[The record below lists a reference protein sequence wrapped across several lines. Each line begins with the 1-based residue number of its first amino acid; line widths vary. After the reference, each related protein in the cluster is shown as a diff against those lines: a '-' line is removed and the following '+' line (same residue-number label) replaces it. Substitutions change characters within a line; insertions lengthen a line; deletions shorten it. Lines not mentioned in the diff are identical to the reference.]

1 MGIADKV
8 WDALTT
14 VIRMNDRVD
23 RMAVTIVQRQHQIQ
37 SLTERVIRLE
47 TALEIG
53 MSRGGRENPDW
64 QIESKRSRVRFSRSS
79 ARCFQASRGAR
90 QQARN

>member
-8 WDALTT
+8 WDALST

-23 RMAVTIVQRQHQIQ
+23 RMAVTMVEQQHQIQ

-53 MSRGGRENPDW
+53 LSRGGREKPGR
-64 QIESKRSRVRFSRSS
+64 QIENKGS
-79 ARCFQASRGAR
+79 
-90 QQARN
+90 

>member
-23 RMAVTIVQRQHQIQ
+23 RMAVTIVEQQHQIQ

-47 TALEIG
+47 TALEIAL
-53 MSRGGRENPDW
+53 SRGGREKPAR
-64 QIESKRSRVRFSRSS
+64 QIES
-79 ARCFQASRGAR
+79 RGS
-90 QQARN
+90 

>member
-8 WDALTT
+8 WDALST

-23 RMAVTIVQRQHQIQ
+23 RMAVTMVEQQHQIQ
-37 SLTERVIRLE
+37 TLTERVIRLE

-53 MSRGGRENPDW
+53 LSRGGREKPGR
-64 QIESKRSRVRFSRSS
+64 QI
-79 ARCFQASRGAR
+79 
-90 QQARN
+90 

>member
-23 RMAVTIVQRQHQIQ
+23 RMAVTIVDQQHRIQ

-47 TALEIG
+47 TALE
-53 MSRGGRENPDW
+53 MALSRGGKEKPYR
-64 QIESKRSRVRFSRSS
+64 QVESKGS
-79 ARCFQASRGAR
+79 
-90 QQARN
+90 

>member
-23 RMAVTIVQRQHQIQ
+23 RMAVTMVEQQHQIQ

-53 MSRGGRENPDW
+53 LSRGGREKPGR
-64 QIESKRSRVRFSRSS
+64 QIESKGS
-79 ARCFQASRGAR
+79 
-90 QQARN
+90 